1 MYVVTSCWMK
11 VKRRS
16 AKRCAM
22 LSGVLVRKLSM
33 QMTSS
38 PSARNRSQ
46 RCEPMKPAPPVMS
59 TRAIVLPSTRGA
71 HQAASD
77 GEVRESLLAHRLG
90 LVEVPAVEDHGAP
103 EELLHAAEVRP
114 AE

>member
-1 MYVVTSCWMK
+1 
-11 VKRRS
+11 
-16 AKRCAM
+16 M

-59 TRAIVLPSTRGA
+59 TRAIVCP
-71 HQAASD
+71 QPAART
-77 GEVRESLLAHRLG
+77 G
-90 LVEVPAVEDHGAP
+90 P
-103 EELLHAAEVRP
+103 RP
-114 AE
+114 MGKYVNPCSRIVSGS